1 MTIKRNELGKTNFK
15 DVAAGK
21 RLAPVHPGHA
31 LLHDFIEPLR
41 ITRYRV
47 AKLAGMQQ
55 RRIDEICAGMR
66 AVSADTALRL
76 GRLLGV
82 EAQTWMNLQAQFD
95 LENAEIQ
102 MRDRLTLEVTPLDLA
117 AWPATR

>member
-1 MTIKRNELGKTNFK
+1 MTIKREDLGKTSFK
-15 DVAAGK
+15 DVATSK
-21 RLAPVHPGHA
+21 RLAPVHPGHV
-31 LLHDFIEPLR
+31 LLHDFIEPLG

-76 GRLLGV
+76 GRLFGM

-95 LENAEIQ
+95 LENAELQ
-102 MRDRLTLEVTPLDLA
+102 VRDRLEREVTPLDLA
-117 AWPATR
+117 A